1 MESTDSC
8 VVFRTFGYRV
18 VGLHRTHT
26 LGGMVSDGL
35 RGPGELETAKLDDV
49 SMCIH
54 PGRMQQQQ
62 QQPVVVPTTT
72 QQEHHHQP
80 CIDIVDKS
88 PVCFYDVNG
97 RNTPGPTTPPRSN
110 FRATSVVT
118 EPIPDTRPRDTQIS
132 HNGECIRFGTVQSVM
147 VVVVVKESCSCV
159 ASDRKP
165 LAYRRL
171 DNTTAAPR
179 ARTHSPVGFRIHT
192 ATGSRRGKAWS
203 DYSLNKTVVRVHN
216 KLRQLLRVKRSR
228 NTRRICVFGVID

>member
-1 MESTDSC
+1 M
-8 VVFRTFGYRV
+8 
-18 VGLHRTHT
+18 
-26 LGGMVSDGL
+26 
-35 RGPGELETAKLDDV
+35 
-49 SMCIH
+49 
-54 PGRMQQQQ
+54 
-62 QQPVVVPTTT
+62 
-72 QQEHHHQP
+72 
-80 CIDIVDKS
+80 DKS

-147 VVVVVKESCSCV
+147 VVVVVVVKERCPYV

-179 ARTHSPVGFRIHT
+179 ARTNSPVGFRIHT

-216 KLRQLLRVKRSR
+216 KLRQLLLELWAATKLMDFFPRVGYTFKIHGASHTGSLQWSLVGSGLSHETHIPAAAPPSR
-228 NTRRICVFGVID
+228 QQQEPS